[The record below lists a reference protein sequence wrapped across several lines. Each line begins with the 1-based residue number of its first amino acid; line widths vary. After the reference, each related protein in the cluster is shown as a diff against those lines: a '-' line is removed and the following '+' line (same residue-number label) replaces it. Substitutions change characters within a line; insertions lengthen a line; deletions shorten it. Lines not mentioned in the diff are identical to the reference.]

1 MGDCKGLSTY
11 SPGPHWLLRRCR
23 RCDKRSALYRE
34 NCKKREAN
42 GTRGLR
48 LDRRFELSD
57 DDGLESGRERTVWFD
72 TRGREVFGGREYP
85 RAFNEPEIGRGF
97 TEKLDLGPAD
107 SARRSNN
114 THTRILTYPNSQR
127 ESPKLAYVESATEPE
142 TSLFPNLGGGLILF
156 ARSASRC
163 PNRKSFMVQEQA
175 GLSTRSS
182 ETLRSGRSFGTTH
195 KPGCTADSS

>member
-1 MGDCKGLSTY
+1 MWG
-11 SPGPHWLLRRCR
+11 PGRLTLFTRWSRGRLLRPQHIQSRP
-23 RCDKRSALYRE
+23 ALVVATLPAMRQAFRTFTE

-72 TRGREVFGGREYP
+72 TRGREVFGRREYP
-85 RAFNEPEIGRGF
+85 RAFTEPEIGGTNNEGLLKSWIWDRL
-97 TEKLDLGPAD
+97 T
-107 SARRSNN
+107 RRDVSNN
-114 THTRILTYPNSQR
+114 THTRIRHIQTLNANR
-127 ESPKLAYVESATEPE
+127 PKLAYVESAVEPE

-163 PNRKSFMVQEQA
+163 PNRKQLFRC
-175 GLSTRSS
+175 RSR
-182 ETLRSGRSFGTTH
+182 LPCQLAH
-195 KPGCTADSS
+195 LKL

>member
-85 RAFNEPEIGRGF
+85 RAFTEPEIGEQRGF
-97 TEKLDLGPAD
+97 TEKLIWDRLT
-107 SARRSNN
+107 RRDVSNN
-114 THTRILTYPNSQR
+114 THTRIRHIQTLNANR
-127 ESPKLAYVESATEPE
+127 PKLAYVGSAVEPE
-142 TSLFPNLGGGLILF
+142 TSLFPNLGGGLWVF

-163 PNRKSFMVQEQA
+163 PNRKQLFRCRSR
-175 GLSTRSS
+175 LSCQ
-182 ETLRSGRSFGTTH
+182 LAH
-195 KPGCTADSS
+195 LKL